1 METILCPTDF
11 SATAENAIRFALEL
25 NKTIKAKI
33 VLLHAYVV
41 PVTTTE
47 VVVPIDFSILKDL
60 EKDLEELK
68 GRFLKEFP
76 GQDITT
82 KVTNCFSDISNEIQ
96 KVADEFEAELVIMGT
111 KGASG
116 LQELLIGS
124 NAGNTIEAINIPVLT
139 IPSHATYEGVR
150 KFLFAT
156 NFERHDHENVEG
168 AAFLSQFFGAE
179 LILLHVTPDLDKEP
193 FKYNE
198 VTQFTESIKK
208 STGYNNIRSRIIENQ
223 DVTEGIIHYSE
234 EIKADIIGMT
244 LRNRGFFEKLFERSH
259 TKQMAFHTHIPLL
272 SFHHSK

>member
-1 METILCPTDF
+1 MKTILCPTDF

-25 NKTIKAKI
+25 NKTIKAEI
-33 VLLHAYVV
+33 VLFHAYVV
-41 PVTTTE
+41 PVTTAE
-47 VVVPIDFSILKDL
+47 VVVPIDFSIIKDL
-60 EKDLEELK
+60 EMDLEKLK
-68 GRFLKEFP
+68 DKWLSEFP
-76 GQDITT
+76 GQFITT
-82 KVTNCFSDISNEIQ
+82 KVTNCFSDISHEIQ
-96 KVADEFEAELVIMGT
+96 KVANEFEAELVIMGT

-124 NAGNTIEAINIPVLT
+124 NAGNTIESINIPILT
-139 IPSHATYEGVR
+139 IPYLATFEGIR
-150 KFLFAT
+150 KVLFAT

-168 AAFLSQFFGAE
+168 AAFLSQFFGSE

-208 STGYNNIRSRIIENQ
+208 STGYINIRSRIVENL
-223 DVTEGIIHYSE
+223 DITEGIIHYAE

-244 LRNRGFFEKLFERSH
+244 VRNRSFFERLFERSH

>member
-1 METILCPTDF
+1 MKTILCPTDF

-25 NKTIKAKI
+25 NKTIKAEI
-33 VLLHAYVV
+33 VLFHAYVV
-41 PVTTTE
+41 PVTTAE
-47 VVVPIDFSILKDL
+47 VVVPIDFSIIKDL
-60 EKDLEELK
+60 EMDLEKLK
-68 GRFLKEFP
+68 DKWLSEFP
-76 GQDITT
+76 GQFITT
-82 KVTNCFSDISNEIQ
+82 KVTNCFSDISHEIQ
-96 KVADEFEAELVIMGT
+96 KVANEFEAELVIMGT

-124 NAGNTIEAINIPVLT
+124 NAGNTIESINIPILT
-139 IPSHATYEGVR
+139 IPYLATFEGIR
-150 KFLFAT
+150 KVLFAT

-208 STGYNNIRSRIIENQ
+208 STGYINIRSRIVENL
-223 DVTEGIIHYSE
+223 DITEGIIHYAE

-244 LRNRGFFEKLFERSH
+244 VRNRSFFERLFERSH